1 MKLSPRSI
9 LQLQLELKS
18 KLKGVFLL
26 LILALIPMIT
36 SNIALASP
44 EFSRAEFFLE
54 KNDNF
59 QAAQRFY
66 DIINNPKYKIEH
78 SKALYSLSKALTK
91 IGFNQSAIYFLTA
104 IARVNSASKYMDPAL
119 EALYEIGFQIG
130 DESALKYSLSKIDL
144 SQFPAGK
151 MDLLYY
157 RLGEVYLEKNDLKNA
172 ISSYAKITSESK
184 LFGKSRYNMGMAYAE
199 LQNPKLSVKYFTQAV
214 NARRKN
220 GVTDT
225 QRVGALIGR
234 ARALYQMGRWDNS
247 ISTYKMIP
255 RDSEFWHSSLF
266 ESTWAYLRSG
276 KFRSAMSNFQSLH
289 SKFYE
294 SYYLPESLVLRS
306 IVYLY
311 ICKYEEVDKVLTTYN
326 EVYGRLQ
333 VQILNYL
340 KDKRQNREDLIQM
353 NNMLSDI
360 AKGKELPKSYSGIP
374 SLALRHISRSANFKK
389 SYKYLKFLYEE
400 RNLNSI
406 QNDFWKRSALSKQIA
421 KDLTQ
426 RISISEKYVGAL
438 IRKSLI
444 LMNEELLEF
453 SDQKEFIKVEVTT
466 AKTEGAMKKMRGTD
480 DTSAPI
486 TAKNSRDFYITN
498 GYEYWPFQGEY
509 WLDEIGNYQYVGA
522 SQCTR

>member
-1 MKLSPRSI
+1 MKR
-9 LQLQLELKS
+9 
-18 KLKGVFLL
+18 L
-26 LILALIPMIT
+26 LILLIMIP
-36 SNIALASP
+36 NIAFASS

-66 DIINNPKYKIEH
+66 DIINNSKYKNEH
-78 SKALYSLSKALTK
+78 SKALYSLSKALSR
-91 IGFNQSAIYFLTA
+91 IGFNQSAVYFLTS

-130 DESALKYSLSKIDL
+130 DESALKYSLSKIDM
-144 SQFPAGK
+144 SKFPAGK

-157 RLGEVYLEKNDLKNA
+157 RLGEVYLEKNDLNRA
-172 ISSYAKITSESK
+172 IASYSKITSESK
-184 LFGKSRYNMGMAYAE
+184 LFAKSRYNMGLAYAE

-214 NARRKN
+214 NSRRKN

-234 ARALYQMGRWDNS
+234 ARALYQLGQWDNS
-247 ISTYKMIP
+247 IATYKMIP

-294 SYYLPESLVLRS
+294 SYYLPESLILRS

-311 ICKYEEVDKVLTTYN
+311 ICKYDEVDKVLNTYN

-333 VQILNYL
+333 VQLSNYL
-340 KDKRQNREDLIQM
+340 RDKRQNREDLIQM

-360 AKGKELPKSYSGIP
+360 SKGEELPKSYSGIP
-374 SLALRHISRSANFKK
+374 SLALRHVSRTAGFKK
-389 SYKYLKFLYEE
+389 SYKYLKLLYEE
-400 RNLNSI
+400 QKLNSL
-406 QNDFWKRSALSKQIA
+406 QNDFWKRSGLGKLIA
-421 KDLTQ
+421 KNLTQ
-426 RISISEKYVGAL
+426 RIAISEKYVSAL

-444 LMNEELLEF
+444 EMNEELLEF

-466 AKTEGAMKKMRGTD
+466 AKTEGALKKMRGTD
-480 DTSAPI
+480 DPSDTI
-486 TAKNSRDFYITN
+486 TAKNSRDFYIKN

-522 SQCTR
+522 SQCVR

>member
-1 MKLSPRSI
+1 MKRLLMLFLMTPNV
-9 LQLQLELKS
+9 
-18 KLKGVFLL
+18 VF
-26 LILALIPMIT
+26 
-36 SNIALASP
+36 ASP
-44 EFSRAEFFLE
+44 EYTRAEFFLE

-66 DIINNPKYKIEH
+66 DIISNSKYKDEH
-78 SKALYSLSKALTK
+78 TKALYSLSKALTR
-91 IGFNQSAIYFLTA
+91 IGFNQSAIYFLTS
-104 IARVNSASKYMDPAL
+104 IARVNSASKYMDPSL

-130 DESALKYSLSKIDL
+130 DESALKYSLSKIDM

-151 MDLLYY
+151 MDMLYY

-172 ISSYAKITSESK
+172 VASYAKVGSESK
-184 LFGKSRYNMGMAYAE
+184 LYAKARYNMGLAYAE
-199 LQNPKLSVKYFTQAV
+199 LQNPQLSVKYFTQAV

-225 QRVGALIGR
+225 QRVGAMIGR
-234 ARALYQMGRWDNS
+234 ARALYQMGRWES
-247 ISTYKMIP
+247 AISAYKMIP

-294 SYYLPESLVLRS
+294 SYYLPESLILRA

-311 ICKYEEVDKVLTTYN
+311 ICKYEEIDKVLNTYN

-333 VQILNYL
+333 SQIESYL
-340 KDKRQNREDLIQM
+340 KEKRPSKEDLNQM
-353 NNMLSDI
+353 KAMLLDVQNAEEI
-360 AKGKELPKSYSGIP
+360 PKTYSGIP
-374 SLALRHISRSANFKK
+374 SLALRHISRSASFKK

-400 RNLNSI
+400 QNLNSV
-406 QNDFWKRSALSKQIA
+406 QNDFWKRSALSKLIA
-421 KDLTQ
+421 KNLSQ
-426 RISISEKYVGAL
+426 RIVLSEKYVAAL
-438 IRKSLI
+438 IRDSLI
-444 LMNEELLEF
+444 QMNEELLGL

-466 AKTEGAMKKMRGTD
+466 AKTEGAMKKMRGND
-480 DTSAPI
+480 DPSPTI

-522 SQCTR
+522 SQCVR

>member
-1 MKLSPRSI
+1 MKR
-9 LQLQLELKS
+9 
-18 KLKGVFLL
+18 L
-26 LILALIPMIT
+26 LILLFMIP
-36 SNIALASP
+36 NIAFASS

-66 DIINNPKYKIEH
+66 DIISNSKYKNEH
-78 SKALYSLSKALTK
+78 SKALYSLSKALSK
-91 IGFNQSAIYFLTA
+91 IGFNQTAVYFLTS
-104 IARVNSASKYMDPAL
+104 IARVNSSSKYMDPAL

-130 DESALKYSLSKIDL
+130 DESALKYSLSKIDMAK
-144 SQFPAGK
+144 FPAGK

-157 RLGEVYLEKNDLKNA
+157 RLGEVYLDKNDLNRA
-172 ISSYAKITSESK
+172 VASYAKITSESK
-184 LFGKSRYNMGMAYAE
+184 LFAKARYNMGMASAE

-220 GVTDT
+220 GVTDI
-225 QRVGALIGR
+225 QRVGAMIGR
-234 ARALYQMGRWDNS
+234 ARALYQLGRWDNS
-247 ISTYKMIP
+247 IAAYKMVP

-289 SKFYE
+289 STFYE
-294 SYYLPESLVLRS
+294 SYYLPESLILRS

-311 ICKYEEVDKVLTTYN
+311 ICKYEEVDKVLNTYN

-333 VQILNYL
+333 VQLANYL

-353 NNMLSDI
+353 NNMLADI
-360 AKGKELPKSYSGIP
+360 SKGMEIPKSYAGIP
-374 SLALRHISRSANFKK
+374 SLALRHVSRTAGFKK
-389 SYKYLKFLYEE
+389 SYKYLKLLYEE
-400 RNLNSI
+400 QKLNSV
-406 QNDFWKRSALSKQIA
+406 QNDFWKRSGLGKLIA
-421 KDLTQ
+421 KNLTQ
-426 RISISEKYVGAL
+426 RIAISEKYVAAL

-444 LMNEELLEF
+444 DMNEELLEF

-466 AKTEGAMKKMRGTD
+466 AKTEGALKKMRGTD
-480 DTSAPI
+480 DPSDTI
-486 TAKNSRDFYITN
+486 TAKNSRDFYIKN

-522 SQCTR
+522 SQCAR